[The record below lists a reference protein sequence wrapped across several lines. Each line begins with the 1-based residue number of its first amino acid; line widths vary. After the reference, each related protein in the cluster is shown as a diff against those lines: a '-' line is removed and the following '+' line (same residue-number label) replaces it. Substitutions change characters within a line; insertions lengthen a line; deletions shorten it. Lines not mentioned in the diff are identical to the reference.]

1 MLVEYTEG
9 YAGSFHYLIGGELLN
24 SNDSSTGFACVKRMD
39 RANID
44 DRCFL
49 RENSRNSFNRE
60 GSGAGGAHEA

>member
-9 YAGSFHYLIGGELLN
+9 YAGSLHYLIGGELLN
-24 SNDSSTGFACVKRMD
+24 SNDSSTGSACVKIMD

-49 RENSRNSFNRE
+49 RENSRNQFERTAASIDVR
-60 GSGAGGAHEA
+60 A